1 MRITHLVRKESFMK
15 RLLVSLFGGLYAFL
29 AGWSVTSAAEVPD
42 ASASSAPALAAY
54 GDRLV
59 ISWAGDEGTVAHHVW
74 YSLFNGYVFTPQ
86 ADIPGALT
94 TTAPAVAAVGNAL
107 YVATTPPDTDDK
119 IYLYASTGAGFGAG
133 TPLCDAE
140 TCARTRAA
148 PALVSDGGTLF
159 AAWTAPDG
167 AIMTAS
173 RSSGGW
179 VIDPA
184 PIPNAVTSPTTGPT
198 LTLFQHR
205 LRLAWVKPSGE
216 AVAVS
221 AGTIVPSVSELS
233 QPSIAWSAPIEIA
246 AQTKVAPSLGVFTVG
261 DSTPGAASELV
272 ESLFL
277 AWTDADSTVEFARFN
292 PLTGTWAR
300 TASPSP
306 VPAGTLTV
314 QAPALA
320 SFTFRTPDDAYIRS
334 NVVGVTGKKTPHR
347 VDIFAKPIGSVSP

>member
-1 MRITHLVRKESFMK
+1 MK
-15 RLLVSLFGGLYAFL
+15 RLLVSLVGGLYAFL

-59 ISWAGDEGTVAHHVW
+59 VTWAGEEGTGAHHVW
-74 YSLFNGYVFTPQ
+74 YSLFNGSVFTPQ

-94 TTAPAVAAVGNAL
+94 TTAPAVAAVGKAL
-107 YVATTPPDTDDK
+107 YVAIAPPDTGDK

-159 AAWTAPDG
+159 AAWTALDG

-179 VIDPA
+179 VIDST
-184 PIPNAVTSPTTGPT
+184 PIPNAATNPTTGPT
-198 LTLFQHR
+198 LTLFEHR
-205 LRLAWVKPSGE
+205 LRLAWVKASASGE

-221 AGTIVPSVSELS
+221 TGTIVPSASALS
-233 QPSIAWSAPIEIA
+233 QPSIAWSAPIEIAA

-277 AWTDADSTVEFARFN
+277 AWTNADSTVEFARFN
-292 PLTGTWAR
+292 PLTGTWAPS
-300 TASPSP
+300 ASPSP
-306 VPAGTLTV
+306 LPVGTFTV

-320 SFTFRTPDDAYIRS
+320 SFTYQTPNQECLRS
-334 NVVGVTGKKTPHR
+334 NVVGVTGKKPSHP
-347 VDIFAKPIGSVSP
+347 VDVAAKPIGTVCP

>member
-1 MRITHLVRKESFMK
+1 MRITHLRRKESFMK
-15 RLLVSLFGGLYAFL
+15 RLLVSLVGGLYAFL

-42 ASASSAPALAAY
+42 ASASSAPALTAY

-59 ISWAGDEGTVAHHVW
+59 IAWAGEGGTASHHVW

-86 ADIPGALT
+86 ADIPGAHT
-94 TTAPAVAAVGNAL
+94 STAPAVAAVGKAL
-107 YVATTPPDTDDK
+107 YVATTPPDTGDK
-119 IYLYASTGAGFGAG
+119 IYLYTSTGAGFGAG

-167 AIMTAS
+167 AILTAS

-179 VIDPA
+179 VIDPT
-184 PIPNAVTSPTTGPT
+184 PIPNAATSPATGPT
-198 LTLFQHR
+198 LTVFQNR
-205 LRLAWVKPSGE
+205 LRLAWVEPSGK
-216 AVAVS
+216 AIGVS
-221 AGTIVPSVSELS
+221 IGTIMPSSSELS
-233 QPSIAWSAPIEIA
+233 QPGIAWSAPIEIA
-246 AQTKVAPSLGVFTVG
+246 AQTQVAPSLGVFTVG

-277 AWTDADSTVEFARFN
+277 AWTNADSTVEFARYN
-292 PLTGTWAR
+292 PLTETWAR

-306 VPAGTLTV
+306 VPPGTFTV

-320 SFTFRTPDDAYIRS
+320 GFTFRTPNEACMRS
-334 NVVGVTGKKTPHR
+334 NAVGVTGKKPSHP
-347 VDIFAKPIGSVSP
+347 VDIFAKPIGIVCP

>member
-1 MRITHLVRKESFMK
+1 
-15 RLLVSLFGGLYAFL
+15 
-29 AGWSVTSAAEVPD
+29 VTSAAEVPD
-42 ASASSAPALAAY
+42 ASASSAPALAVY
-54 GDRLV
+54 GERLV
-59 ISWAGDEGTVAHHVW
+59 ITWAGEESTGTHRAW

-94 TTAPAVAAVGNAL
+94 TTAPAVAAVGKAL
-107 YVATTPPDTDDK
+107 YVATTPPDTGDK
-119 IYLYASTGAGFGAG
+119 IYLYASVGAGFGAG
-133 TPLCDAE
+133 TPLCDEE

-179 VIDPA
+179 VIDPT

-198 LTLFQHR
+198 LTLYQGR

-221 AGTIVPSVSELS
+221 TGTIVPSASKLS

-277 AWTDADSTVEFARFN
+277 AWTNTDSTVDLARLN
-292 PLTGTWAR
+292 PVTGKWAP
-300 TASPSP
+300 SPSP
-306 VPAGTLTV
+306 VPLGDLTTV

-320 SFTFRTPDDAYIRS
+320 TFIFRTPNQECMRAD
-334 NVVGVTGKKTPHR
+334 VVGSTGKKPPHHLS
-347 VDIFAKPIGSVSP
+347 ILSKPIGTVCP

>member
-1 MRITHLVRKESFMK
+1 MK
-15 RLLVSLFGGLYAFL
+15 KFLVSSAVGLYAFL
-29 AGWSVTSAAEVPD
+29 SGWSVTSAAEVPD
-42 ASASSAPALAAY
+42 ASASSAPAFAAY

-59 ISWAGDEGTVAHHVW
+59 IAWAGDQGNGSHHVW
-74 YSLFNGYVFTPQ
+74 YRLFDGRVFTPQ

-94 TTAPAVAAVGNAL
+94 TTAPAVAAVGKVL

-119 IYLYASTGAGFGAG
+119 IYLHTSTGAGFGATG
-133 TPLCDAE
+133 TPLCDAG

-159 AAWTAPDG
+159 AAWTTPDG

-179 VIDPA
+179 VVEPT
-184 PIPNAVTSPTTGPT
+184 PIPNALTSPTTGPT
-198 LTLFQHR
+198 LTVYQSR
-205 LRLAWVKPSGE
+205 LRLAWVTPSGE
-216 AVAVS
+216 SVGVS
-221 AGTIVPSVSELS
+221 TGTLVPSASALS
-233 QPSIAWSAPIEIA
+233 QPSIAWSAPIEMA

-277 AWTDADSTVEFARFN
+277 AWTNVDSTVEFARFN
-292 PLTGTWAR
+292 PLTGKWAPS
-300 TASPSP
+300 ASPSP
-306 VPAGTLTV
+306 VPAGNFTV

-320 SFTFRTPDDAYIRS
+320 SFTYQTPNEECLRS
-334 NVVGVTGKKTPHR
+334 NVVGITGKKPSHP
-347 VDIFAKPIGSVSP
+347 VEPFSKPIGIVCP

>member
-1 MRITHLVRKESFMK
+1 MK
-15 RLLVSLFGGLYAFL
+15 RLLVSLVGGLYAFL

-59 ISWAGDEGTVAHHVW
+59 ITWAGDEGTGAHRVW
-74 YSLFNGYVFTPQ
+74 YSLFNGSVFTPQ

-94 TTAPAVAAVGNAL
+94 TTAPVVAAVGKAL
-107 YVATTPPDTDDK
+107 YVATTPPDTGDK
-119 IYLYASTGAGFGAG
+119 TYLYASTGAGFGAG

-148 PALVSDGGTLF
+148 PALVSDGATLF
-159 AAWTAPDG
+159 AAWTTPDG

-173 RSSGGW
+173 RSNGGW
-179 VIDPA
+179 VIDPT
-184 PIPNAVTSPTTGPT
+184 PIPNAMTSPTTGPT
-198 LTLFQHR
+198 LTLFENR

-221 AGTIVPSVSELS
+221 TGTIVPSASALS
-233 QPSIAWSAPIEIA
+233 PPSIAWSAPIEIA
-246 AQTKVAPSLGVFTVG
+246 AQTQVAPSLGVFTVG

-277 AWTDADSTVEFARFN
+277 AWTNADSTVEFARFN
-292 PLTGTWAR
+292 PLTGKWTPS
-300 TASPSP
+300 ASPSP
-306 VPAGTLTV
+306 LPAGIFTV

-320 SFTFRTPDDAYIRS
+320 SFTYQAPNQECLRS
-334 NVVGVTGKKTPHR
+334 NVVGVTGKKPSHP
-347 VDIFAKPIGSVSP
+347 VDVFSKPIGSVCP